1 MEGNN
6 IIVVILVIIVSVVA
20 LIGIVIF
27 DQNKNPMAQLDKM
40 VNKPS
45 PDFSFSDL
53 NGKNYSSDNLKG
65 KNIVLFFNE
74 GIGCYPACWNQ
85 IASFGADDRFNTNDI
100 IAISVVLD
108 SPENWKKVINKM
120 EGLDKAIIAIDK
132 NGLASRRFGT
142 MTLSSSMHYGS
153 SPGHTYVVID
163 KQGIVRYA
171 LDDPTMAVRDD
182 QIFNEI
188 LKLNDDKK

>member
-6 IIVVILVIIVSVVA
+6 IIVVILVIVVSIAA
-20 LIGIVIF
+20 LTGLIIF
-27 DQNKNPMAQLDKM
+27 NQNKSPTAQLDKM

-65 KNIVLFFNE
+65 KNIVLFFSE
-74 GIGCYPACWNQ
+74 GIGCYPACWSQ
-85 IASFGADDRFNTNDI
+85 IASFGSDARFNTNDVV
-100 IAISVVLD
+100 AISVVLD
-108 SPENWKKVINKM
+108 SPEDWKKVINKM

-132 NGLASRRFGT
+132 NGLASRRFSM
-142 MTLSSSMHYGS
+142 MTLPSSMKYGS
-153 SPGHTYVVID
+153 VPGHTYVVID
-163 KQGIVRYA
+163 KQGIVRYVF
-171 LDDPTMAVRDD
+171 DDPRMAVNND

-188 LKLNDDKK
+188 SKLNN